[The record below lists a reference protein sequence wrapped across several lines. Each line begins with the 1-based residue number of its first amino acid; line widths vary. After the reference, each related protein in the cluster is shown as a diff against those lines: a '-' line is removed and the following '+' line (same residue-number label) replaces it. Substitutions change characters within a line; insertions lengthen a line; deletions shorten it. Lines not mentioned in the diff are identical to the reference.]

1 MSAEPVVFSYGST
14 DHQSETNGYVLEL
27 TVKEESFS
35 IEKNTS
41 QVSYTL
47 KLISGSNNRFI
58 LYYTG
63 AAVWLNGIQVGY
75 RDRWTSPQVSLEYN
89 SSVVLLSDTVTV
101 HHSADGSCTMPVVF
115 SIDIESN
122 AYTPGPQTASG
133 QMSLSVIP
141 RKSSIGATDAD
152 IGKVSAVAVTKQSDS
167 FTHSIAYSFG
177 NLSGYITADGGVSDT
192 ERIFSQSAISFV
204 LPDSFYSQIPDA
216 QTGVCSLT
224 VNTYSGTT
232 LVGSDSCSFTATANR
247 YAVHPLATADM
258 TDINE
263 ATVAL
268 TGDNKK
274 MIRYCSIARCE
285 MWVTTRGN
293 ARQTHAAIGD
303 MYRPLEILSQGYTVL
318 DMPAIEAD
326 GVYFYTVDSRG
337 YDFGVWVQPT
347 MIPYIKLTNRV
358 DPKWTNISAGAAKLQ
373 FSGAYYAG
381 SFGAAENTLH
391 IQYKP
396 LGQQDYIPVEN
407 ITVEDGRYVAEVPL
421 TGLDYREEYSFQVK
435 VWDALTEIEH
445 TVTLRKGKPVFHWGA
460 EDFQFCVPVGM
471 QDKSLRQVHSVN
483 ALSCGGVAFADNA
496 VAYLPI
502 QDRTLML
509 FGLAGNSGEYALYL
523 VMLDSP
529 DILNQ
534 CVRLSGTLDVGFTLE
549 SGGVLKIQS
558 PHLQAYGWY
567 IKNSDHADLVAQ
579 Q

>member
-47 KLISGSNNRFI
+47 KLISGGSNRFI
-58 LYYTG
+58 LHYTG

-152 IGKVSAVAVTKQSDS
+152 IGKVSAVVVTKQSDS

-192 ERIFSQSAISFV
+192 ERIFSRGAISFA

-216 QTGVCSLT
+216 QTGVCRLT

-263 ATVAL
+263 TTVAL

-274 MIRYCSIARCE
+274 IIRYCSTARCE

-407 ITVEDGRYVAEVPL
+407 ITVEDGRYVAEVSL

-483 ALSCGGVAFADNA
+483 ALSCGGVAFADNTA
-496 VAYLPI
+496 AYLPI

-509 FGLAGNSGEYALYL
+509 FGLAGNGGEYALYL

-534 CVRLSGTLDVGFTLE
+534 CVRLSGTLDVEFTLE
-549 SGGVLKIQS
+549 SGGMLKIQS
-558 PHLQAYGWY
+558 PHLRAYGWY

-579 Q
+579 

>member
-47 KLISGSNNRFI
+47 KLISGGSNRFV
-58 LYYTG
+58 LHYTG

-268 TGDNKK
+268 TGDDKK
-274 MIRYCSIARCE
+274 MIRYCSTARCE

-483 ALSCGGVAFADNA
+483 ALSCGGVAFADNTA
-496 VAYLPI
+496 AYLPI

-509 FGLAGNSGEYALYL
+509 FGLAGNGGEYALYL

-579 Q
+579 

>member
-47 KLISGSNNRFI
+47 KLISGGSNRF
-58 LYYTG
+58 LLHYTG

-152 IGKVSAVAVTKQSDS
+152 IGEVSAVVVTKQSDS

-192 ERIFSQSAISFV
+192 ERIFSRGAISFA

-232 LVGSDSCSFTATANR
+232 PVGSDSCSFTATANR

-274 MIRYCSIARCE
+274 MIRYCSTARCE

-483 ALSCGGVAFADNA
+483 ALSCGGVAFADNTA
-496 VAYLPI
+496 AYLPI

-509 FGLAGNSGEYALYL
+509 FGLAGNGGEYALYL

-534 CVRLSGTLDVGFTLE
+534 CVRLSGTLDVEFTLE
-549 SGGVLKIQS
+549 SGGMLKIQS
-558 PHLQAYGWY
+558 PHLRAYGWY

-579 Q
+579 

>member
-1 MSAEPVVFSYGST
+1 MSANPVVFVHGST
-14 DHQSETNGYVLEL
+14 NYKSETNGYVLEL
-27 TVKEESFS
+27 TVQEQSTSVET
-35 IEKNTS
+35 NTS

-58 LYYTG
+58 LHHIG
-63 AAVWLNGIQVGY
+63 ATVWLNGVQVGY
-75 RDRWTSPQVSLEYN
+75 RDRWTTPQVSLEYN

-101 HHSADGSCTMPVVF
+101 HHNADGSCTMPVVF

-141 RKSSIGATDAD
+141 RKSRIGATDAD

-167 FTHSIAYSFG
+167 FTHSIAYTFG
-177 NLSGYITADGGVSDT
+177 GLSGYITADGGVSAT

-232 LVGSDSCSFTATANR
+232 LVGTDSCSFTATANR
-247 YAVHPLATADM
+247 YAVHPLVTAAM
-258 TDINE
+258 TDINKK
-263 ATVAL
+263 TVAL
-268 TGDNKK
+268 TGDCKK
-274 MIRYCSIARCE
+274 MIRYCSTARCE
-285 MWVTTRGN
+285 MWVTTRGS

-303 MYRPLEILSQGYTVL
+303 MYRPLEILPQGYTVM

-347 MIPYIKLTNRV
+347 MIPYIKLTNHV
-358 DPKWTNISAGAAKLQ
+358 DPKWTNISTGTAKLQ
-373 FSGAYYAG
+373 FRGAYYAG
-381 SFGAAENTLH
+381 SFGAEENTLH

-407 ITVEDGRYVAEVPL
+407 ITVEDGRYFAEVSL
-421 TGLDYREEYSFQVK
+421 AGLNYREEYSFEVK
-435 VWDALTEIEH
+435 VWDALTEIAH
-445 TVTLRKGKPVFHWGA
+445 TVTLRKGQPVFHWGA

-471 QDKSLRQVHSVN
+471 QDKPLRQVHSVN
-483 ALSCGGVAFADNA
+483 ALSCGGVAFSDNT
-496 VAYLPI
+496 VAYLPV

-509 FGLAGNSGEYALYL
+509 FGLAGNGGEYALYL
-523 VMLDSP
+523 VMLNSP

-534 CVRLSGTLDVGFTLE
+534 CVRLSGTLDVLFTLE
-549 SGGVLKIQS
+549 SSGVLKIQS
-558 PHLQAYGWY
+558 PRSWSYGWY
-567 IKNSDHADLVAQ
+567 IKNSDYADLAAQ
-579 Q
+579 